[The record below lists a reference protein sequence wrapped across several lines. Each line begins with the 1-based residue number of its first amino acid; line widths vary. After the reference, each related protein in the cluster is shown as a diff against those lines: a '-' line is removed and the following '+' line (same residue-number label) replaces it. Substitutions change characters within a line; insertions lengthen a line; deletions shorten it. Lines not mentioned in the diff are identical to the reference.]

1 MGEIPS
7 HVGVRCRCK
16 TRQEGP
22 NRQFNLPTETAFK
35 VDIAGSWAVE
45 PEKELVW
52 VCYPVTHDPN
62 YVPPP
67 TSADD

>member
-1 MGEIPS
+1 MRRRLWELF
-7 HVGVRCRCK
+7 VG
-16 TRQEGP
+16 QEGP

-35 VDIAGSWAVE
+35 VDIAGSWAVQ

-67 TSADD
+67 IADE